1 MNNKEI
7 DKIIKLVKD
16 GKIAISDGSLAFNK
30 DYVKKQNRRKI
41 SGPNHEKGKN
51 YLGTKLKL
59 SDKVFFYCTKSGKL
73 ALRGGKVA
81 AKNLQTAIEQK
92 LESKR
97 IGETRR
103 AVYNSIFNMLDI
115 YIADLENKAAKK
127 AEKKVLNDVANNVSK
142 YIEDKHVES
151 QNTKTIEHKSKK
163 TNLIKETKQKQTNK
177 NNSRRTQITKGMLM
191 DMENRLDDSKKV
203 KFFSQLLKKLPY
215 YEKKDFL
222 VEYLK
227 LKSLHGNLSFISS
240 LKLLFAPRSVEENLV
255 EDLCSEDFI
264 ILKQDL
270 YVIYCNNYLFKKSP
284 NDESKPDE
292 IREKYY
298 NNLTQ
303 KQRYEMRVRHFA
315 KKYDEYPNI
324 LRRFMTFL
332 PKTSKVDDDIIKDIF
347 YKSEMANVMFENFL
361 AENSK
366 QNFEQSTSDNVTTSP
381 KTQSSFLKTIKFK
394 IKPQSKSDSNNTQ
407 NAKNQNE
414 PTVTTE
420 ERI

>member
-1 MNNKEI
+1 MK
-7 DKIIKLVKD
+7 
-16 GKIAISDGSLAFNK
+16 
-30 DYVKKQNRRKI
+30 
-41 SGPNHEKGKN
+41 
-51 YLGTKLKL
+51 
-59 SDKVFFYCTKSGKL
+59 
-73 ALRGGKVA
+73 
-81 AKNLQTAIEQK
+81 
-92 LESKR
+92 
-97 IGETRR
+97 
-103 AVYNSIFNMLDI
+103 
-115 YIADLENKAAKK
+115 
-127 AEKKVLNDVANNVSK
+127 
-142 YIEDKHVES
+142 
-151 QNTKTIEHKSKK
+151 
-163 TNLIKETKQKQTNK
+163 
-177 NNSRRTQITKGMLM
+177 
-191 DMENRLDDSKKV
+191 
-203 KFFSQLLKKLPY
+203 
-215 YEKKDFL
+215 KKDFL

-270 YVIYCNNYLFKKSP
+270 YVIYCNIYRFEKSP
-284 NDESKPDE
+284 NDESKLDE
-292 IREKYY
+292 VREKYY

-303 KQRYEMRVRHFA
+303 KQRYEMRVRCFA

-394 IKPQSKSDSNNTQ
+394 IKPQSKSDSNNTP

-420 ERI
+420 GRT

>member
-1 MNNKEI
+1 MDDKEI
-7 DKIIKLVKD
+7 DKIVKLVKD
-16 GKIAISDGSLAFNK
+16 GKITVSNDTLAFNK
-30 DYVKKQNRRKI
+30 DYVKKQNKRTI
-41 SGPNHEKGKN
+41 SGPSHEKGIN
-51 YLGTKLKL
+51 YLSKNLKL
-59 SDKVFFYCTKSGKL
+59 SDKVSFYCTKSGKL
-73 ALRGGKVA
+73 TLRGGKDA
-81 AKNLQTAIEQK
+81 AKDLRHDIK
-92 LESKR
+92 VSLKSKR

-103 AVYNSIFNMLDI
+103 AVYNSIFSMLDI

-177 NNSRRTQITKGMLM
+177 NNSRITQITKGMLM
-191 DMENRLDDSKKV
+191 DIENRLDDSKKV
-203 KFFSQLLKKLPY
+203 KFFTQLLKELPY

-270 YVIYCNNYLFKKSP
+270 YVIYCNNYRFEKSP
-284 NDESKPDE
+284 NDESKLDE
-292 IREKYY
+292 VREKYY

-303 KQRYEMRVRHFA
+303 KQRYEMRVRCFA

-394 IKPQSKSDSNNTQ
+394 IKPQSKSDSNNTP

-420 ERI
+420 GRI